1 MSEAKPIKSHHY
13 DYIIKCKLNKDD
25 TSTYAKVDKEESMRS
40 QPFTENYRQLS
51 EGWRTPTVSQCQMIN
66 PENIHL
72 RNFIWTE
79 HVIFRNAYVFIY
91 VTYV

>member
-40 QPFTENYRQLS
+40 QPYTENYRQLS
-51 EGWRTPTVSQCQMIN
+51 
-66 PENIHL
+66 
-72 RNFIWTE
+72 
-79 HVIFRNAYVFIY
+79 NAESGGNSLLQEKHNNYPISNGQP
-91 VTYV
+91 

>member
-40 QPFTENYRQLS
+40 QPYTEHFSQLRNVES
-51 EGWRTPTVSQCQMIN
+51 RRNSIPQGKVKQLVIQYQMAS
-66 PENIHL
+66 PENIYPNNL
-72 RNFIWTE
+72 NID
-79 HVIFRNAYVFIY
+79 
-91 VTYV
+91 